1 MASANSYE
9 DARRAAAYAKLGFT
23 GTYFLAYRD
32 LPELIARH
40 VRGRE
45 ALDFGCGTGRSTR
58 FLRDLGFNVIGVD
71 IADEMIARARE
82 AEPDGDY
89 RRIRDGEFSGIGK
102 ASRDLVL
109 SVFTFDNIPTMER
122 KVGILQGIGE
132 LLKPGGRTLLVVS
145 SPQIYVNEWVSFS
158 TRDFPGNREARTGDT
173 VRIIV
178 TDTEDRRPVE
188 DILWTDESYHEVF
201 GRAGLVV
208 EEVRRPLA
216 RGDEPEEWVSETR
229 IPPWVLYV
237 LRRGETI
244 APGTDLRRLD
254 I

>member
-1 MASANSYE
+1 LGFVNSYE
-9 DARRAAAYAKLGFT
+9 DARRAEAYAKLGFA

-58 FLRDLGFNVIGVD
+58 FLRDLGFSVVGVD
-71 IADEMIARARE
+71 IADDMIGKARE
-82 AEPDGDY
+82 ADPEGDY
-89 RRIRDGEFSGIGK
+89 RRIPGGHFSGIGK

-109 SVFTFDNIPTMER
+109 SAFTFDNIPTMER
-122 KVGILQGIGE
+122 KVGIFQGMGE
-132 LLKPGGRTLLVVS
+132 LLKREGRILLVVS

-178 TDTEDRRPVE
+178 TDIEDRRPVE

-201 GRAGLVV
+201 ERAGLVV

-216 RGDEPEEWVSETR
+216 RGDEPEKWVSETR
-229 IPPWVLYV
+229 IPPWVITV
-237 LRRGETI
+237 LKRGEAIT
-244 APGTDLRRLD
+244 PGPTPRPLD
-254 I
+254 D